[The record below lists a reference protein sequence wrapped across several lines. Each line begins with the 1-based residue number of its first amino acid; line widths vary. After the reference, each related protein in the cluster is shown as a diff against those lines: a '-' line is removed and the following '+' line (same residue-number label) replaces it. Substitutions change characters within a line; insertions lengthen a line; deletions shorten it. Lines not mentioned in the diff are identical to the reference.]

1 MRTSAVDEAIH
12 ILTKLEAASKLLNQG
27 EYALPLTIFSESSIG
42 QHYRHIIEMF
52 QCLIEGYDDSIVCY
66 ENRKRN
72 SRLET
77 DLEFAQ
83 YTIQSY
89 ICKIALQEKH
99 LVFKS
104 MLHNHDLPTT
114 YYRELIY
121 AIDHCVHHQ
130 AIIKMGMIFLGKQA
144 PDNEFGV
151 SKSTLL
157 AKQQ

>member
-1 MRTSAVDEAIH
+1 MRTSAVDEAIQ
-12 ILTKLEAASKLLNQG
+12 ILIKLEAASKLLTKD
-27 EYALPLTIFSESSIG
+27 EYALPLNIFSGSSIG

-52 QCLIEGYDDSIVCY
+52 QCLIEGYNDSIVCY

-77 DLEFAQ
+77 DLDFAQ

-89 ICKIALQEKH
+89 ICKVALQEKH

-104 MLHNHDLPTT
+104 MLHNHDLSTT

-121 AIDHCVHHQ
+121 TIDHCVHHQ
-130 AIIKMGMIFLGKQA
+130 AIIKIGMIFLGKQA

-151 SKSTLL
+151 SKSTLM